1 MDYGGQATSA
11 SPAATRADISAI
23 AYGFMASKALFAALE
38 TGVFTVLADG
48 PLAPVD
54 LADRTG
60 LTARRLRTLLHALA
74 ALGLLVRDG
83 DTFGNSPAADRYL
96 VRGRAEDFGDYFRL
110 QVGRQ
115 IYPAM
120 LNLDAGIAGTGRASD
135 TMSALFSAP
144 DHARTFTTAQHVG
157 SLAAA
162 RVLADRVV
170 PDGLPT
176 GSPGAIRL
184 LDVGGGSGAFS
195 IALCRRFPTLRATVL
210 DFPAVVEVAR
220 AYRDEAA
227 MQDRI
232 ALVGGDA
239 VSTPWPSGQHV
250 VLMSYL
256 LSALGDEEPGSEVEA
271 VLAKAHDCL
280 EPGGLLVVHDF
291 MLDDAGP
298 GPVAAA
304 LWFLQYLAYQPD
316 ATSFSAAELS
326 GRLCRAGFDPQP
338 ATALIPGVTTVILA
352 RKQVDR

>member
-1 MDYGGQATSA
+1 
-11 SPAATRADISAI
+11 
-23 AYGFMASKALFAALE
+23 
-38 TGVFTVLADG
+38 
-48 PLAPVD
+48 
-54 LADRTG
+54 
-60 LTARRLRTLLHALA
+60 
-74 ALGLLVRDG
+74 
-83 DTFGNSPAADRYL
+83 
-96 VRGRAEDFGDYFRL
+96 
-110 QVGRQ
+110 
-115 IYPAM
+115 
-120 LNLDAGIAGTGRASD
+120 
-135 TMSALFSAP
+135 
-144 DHARTFTTAQHVG
+144 
-157 SLAAA
+157 
-162 RVLADRVV
+162 VLADRVV
-170 PDGLPT
+170 PDRLST

-195 IALCRRFPTLRATVL
+195 IALCRRFPTLRATIL

-232 ALVGGDA
+232 ELVGGDA

-298 GPVAAA
+298 GPLAAA

-338 ATALIPGVTTVILA
+338 GTALIPGVTTVILA